1 MAAEADHVLFIER
14 RKAERYL
21 KKARQQLI
29 ECSDASQLPALQQD
43 VHLCDVDLQY
53 TLYHPLNEVYSS
65 LYKKEGKDK
74 GKEAEAEGMHEVD
87 RSAKMWKVVE
97 AAMVSNQ
104 LGELREG
111 RLMKKKSEREQE
123 VKQQSM
129 STTQKNKKKEARTA
143 SKNEKKAKQPAHKT
157 NGPVKDADGD
167 EVLDDEDETG
177 AGFFEA

>member
-1 MAAEADHVLFIER
+1 MTIER

-21 KKARQQLI
+21 KKARQRLI

-74 GKEAEAEGMHEVD
+74 DKEAEAEGKHEVD

-111 RLMKKKSEREQE
+111 RLRKKKSGSGQE
-123 VKQQSM
+123 KGQQKL
-129 STTQKNKKKEARTA
+129 TTQKNKKEANAA
-143 SKNEKKAKQPAHKT
+143 SKNERKAKQSKHKPD
-157 NGPVKDADGD
+157 GPEGDADGE
-167 EVLDDEDETG
+167 EVMDDEDETG